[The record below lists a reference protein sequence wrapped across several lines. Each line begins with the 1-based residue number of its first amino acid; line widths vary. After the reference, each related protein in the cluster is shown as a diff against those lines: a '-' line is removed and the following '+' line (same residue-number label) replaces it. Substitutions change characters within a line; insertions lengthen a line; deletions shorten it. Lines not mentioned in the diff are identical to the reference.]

1 MLYLRLMEAG
11 RGGGEGGGRGQRELP
26 ASRGTFVVLV
36 EARGFG
42 VGVGG
47 GEGGLMGRGAFF
59 AEQTRLSQV
68 AARAAP
74 RSPGA
79 PSMECDPTDL
89 LDTSADVCEA
99 CRSGSTTH
107 TTSRKQWKGGVGVGG

>member
-1 MLYLRLMEAG
+1 
-11 RGGGEGGGRGQRELP
+11 
-26 ASRGTFVVLV
+26 
-36 EARGFG
+36 
-42 VGVGG
+42 
-47 GEGGLMGRGAFF
+47 MGRGAFF

-68 AARAAP
+68 AVRAAP

-79 PSMECDPTDL
+79 PSMECGPTDL

-107 TTSRKQWKGGVGVGG
+107 TSSRKQWRWGVGGRKPPTRAAPESVSNARLDSNVPTNCLESFGGF